1 MKLADTFIDPQ
12 AGALLAQD
20 ALAEWLD
27 RYRLELDSE
36 SEHVIYESILDTL
49 KRAELRELK

>member
-36 SEHVIYESILDTL
+36 TEQLIYESILDTL

>member
-12 AGALLAQD
+12 AGALLAYD
-20 ALAEWLD
+20 AIAEWLD

-36 SEHVIYESILDTL
+36 SEQVIYESILDTL